1 MSPEC
6 VCEVSAQNTPQI
18 IYYSLSNLPLFG
30 CEQKHAVF
38 VCVPLNANELL
49 LPAPFP
55 EEGGAL
61 MAALWLHNNNKAG
74 ESHAAKMRIVSNG
87 VQPYIA

>member
-1 MSPEC
+1 VCPEC

-18 IYYSLSNLPLFG
+18 IYYTLSNLPLFG

-38 VCVPLNANELL
+38 VCVPLNANDLL
-49 LPAPFP
+49 LPAPSS

-61 MAALWLHNNNKAG
+61 IAHALVAQQQQSW
-74 ESHAAKMRIVSNG
+74 RISRS
-87 VQPYIA
+87 QHEDCQ